1 MVERDAVVE
10 AAVDGI
16 GVSHRAVPRA
26 RRLARTITTLATL
39 AMLVALAPASP
50 VFAGGPIFSDDFES
64 GLSCLWSETV
74 PIPATCS
81 DLILNGCETDV
92 DCGGGQCAACGIFE
106 LCINNADC
114 QTGLCDGSICVE
126 CIFATD
132 CPGSD
137 TECSQRTCTG
147 GVCGENF
154 EPFGTPLTEQTPG
167 DCQLAVCDGAGGTTS
182 VPDDLDLPDDGLQ
195 CTEDVCVGGVPSFP
209 PLPTGAPCTEGNGAV
224 CDGLGGCVECNVASD
239 CPGTD
244 TECSQRT
251 CAANACGV
259 NFEPFGLPVA
269 GQTTGD
275 CQVVV
280 CDGLGSTTSI
290 PDDLD
295 LPDDGQEC
303 TEDLCVGGVAMFPPY
318 PLGFPCSGGQCDGAG
333 NCVP

>member
-1 MVERDAVVE
+1 M
-10 AAVDGI
+10 
-16 GVSHRAVPRA
+16 
-26 RRLARTITTLATL
+26 
-39 AMLVALAPASP
+39 
-50 VFAGGPIFSDDFES
+50 
-64 GLSCLWSETV
+64 
-74 PIPATCS
+74 
-81 DLILNGCETDV
+81 
-92 DCGGGQCAACGIFE
+92 
-106 LCINNADC
+106 
-114 QTGLCDGSICVE
+114 
-126 CIFATD
+126 
-132 CPGSD
+132 
-137 TECSQRTCTG
+137 
-147 GVCGENF
+147 
-154 EPFGTPLTEQTPG
+154 
-167 DCQLAVCDGAGGTTS
+167 
-182 VPDDLDLPDDGLQ
+182 
-195 CTEDVCVGGVPSFP
+195 
-209 PLPTGAPCTEGNGAV
+209 